1 MERIVVGVDGSEGAQ
16 AALGWA
22 VDEARRRRAILEAVY
37 GWHQVAVAPT
47 HIAGDVDYFAGKAME
62 VVDAALASAD
72 TAGVEIERKVIAGS
86 PAQALLHESRKA
98 DLLVVG
104 SRGRGGFT
112 GLLLGSVSQQVAH
125 HARCP
130 LVIVPANADAGI
142 EPVEEQTARS

>member
-16 AALGWA
+16 QALEWA
-22 VDEARRRRAILEAVY
+22 VDEARSRQATVEAVY
-37 GWHQVAVAPT
+37 AWHQLAVAPT
-47 HIAGDVDYFAGKAME
+47 HIAGDVAYFAGKAME

-72 TAGVEIERKVIAGS
+72 TAGLDVERKVIAGS

-130 LVIVPANADAGI
+130 LVIVPANPDAIIGHF
-142 EPVEEQTARS
+142 EDQTARS